1 MRQASE
7 TFANLPE
14 DKRQRVLDAAIEEF
28 AEHGFQGASM
38 NRLAA
43 RLAIAKGSIFQYFGS
58 KEGLF
63 GFAFGRAVE
72 LFKGPLKAARERA
85 RGQGFFEVLRQSL
98 LAGMEFIAKHP
109 RIHRIY
115 LKMLHNEDFP
125 LRERVLGQ
133 VRAASAKYFRP
144 LVLEGIRRGEL
155 RADLDPDLAVYV
167 LDTLLDRFLQ
177 SLAAA
182 PLDGG
187 LGVFGADRQ
196 TVERRAAELVEFL
209 RRGLSA

>member
-7 TFANLPE
+7 TFTNLPE
-14 DKRQRVLDAAIEEF
+14 DKRERVLDAAIEEF

-85 RGQGFFEVLRQSL
+85 QGQGFFEVLRQSL
-98 LAGMEFIAKHP
+98 LAGMDFIEKHP

-133 VRAASAKYFRP
+133 VRAASVKYFRP

-182 PLDGG
+182 HLDGG
-187 LGVFGADRQ
+187 LGVHGADRA
-196 TVERRAAELVEFL
+196 VAERRAAELVEFL
-209 RRGLSA
+209 RKGLSA

>member
-1 MRQASE
+1 MSDASG

-14 DKRQRVLDAAIEEF
+14 DKRARVLDAALEEF
-28 AEHGFQGASM
+28 AEHGFKGASM
-38 NRLAA
+38 NRLST
-43 RLAIAKGSIFQYFGS
+43 RLAIAKGSIFQYFGN

-63 GFAFGRAVE
+63 AYSFGRAVD
-72 LFKGPLKAARERA
+72 LFKAPLKAARERA
-85 RGQGFFEVLRQSL
+85 RDGGFFEVLRQSL
-98 LAGMEFIAKHP
+98 LTGMEFIVAHP
-109 RIHRIY
+109 LIHRIY

-125 LRERVLGQ
+125 LRERILGQ

-144 LVLEGIRRGEL
+144 LVLEGIERGEL
-155 RADLDPDLAVYV
+155 RPDLDPDLAVYV

-187 LGVFGADRQ
+187 LGVFGAPRE
-196 TVERRAAELVEFL
+196 TVERRAGALVEFL